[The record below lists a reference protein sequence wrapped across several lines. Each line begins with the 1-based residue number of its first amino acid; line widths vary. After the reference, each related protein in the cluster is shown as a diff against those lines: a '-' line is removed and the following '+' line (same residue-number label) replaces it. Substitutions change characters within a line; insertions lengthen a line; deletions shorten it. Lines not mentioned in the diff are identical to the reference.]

1 MAVLATVALDM
12 EDLVMEDSVTVD
24 GTLMVE
30 YIITMAAGILVVV
43 ALQIMEEDL
52 INLQLQ

>member
-1 MAVLATVALDM
+1 M
-12 EDLVMEDSVTVD
+12 EDLDTADLDTAD

-30 YIITMAAGILVVV
+30 YIIMAVV

-52 INLQLQ
+52 INHQQL